1 MSNVYDIFRRVQE
14 KRKDCYDNRSAAFI
28 LEGKISQDI
37 YHVRL
42 NKDIKAALVFNHKEG
57 PDDVITFSLISD
69 TLMKSDYF
77 VFDDVNYLVYEDVRL
92 TDKDV
97 NYKKQRAVECN
108 VSFSHNG
115 VDYKG
120 YFVSSLRRTNDPNF
134 KGREGI
140 VADEGPLLIL
150 PGSVSL
156 DINDFFSIE
165 GKPWK
170 IVEYD
175 GITNK
180 GITYFYLERDYV
192 RNISEE
198 EEIVEE
204 NIVIIENEEEI
215 TQGSEEEEFGIQALS
230 EPSAAEELSLRPM
243 VDYTFTTEEGFFA
256 STPRVDLVSR
266 SLTKVIFRI
275 PFGISQVTIS
285 TRKDGKP
292 VDETYR
298 VVI

>member
-37 YHVRL
+37 YHKRL
-42 NKDIKAALVFNHKEG
+42 NKDIKAALVFNDKEG
-57 PDDVITFSLISD
+57 PDDVIVFSFIKDDLG
-69 TLMKSDYF
+69 KSDYF
-77 VFDDVNYLVYEDVRL
+77 VFDDVNYLVYENVKL

-108 VSFSHNG
+108 VSFTHK
-115 VDYKG
+115 DTIYKG
-120 YFVSSLRRTNDPNF
+120 YFLSSLRRTNDPDF
-134 KGREGI
+134 KGREGLI
-140 VADEGPLLIL
+140 PDEGPLLIL
-150 PGSVSL
+150 PSSVSL
-156 DINDFFSIE
+156 NINDRFNIE
-165 GKPWK
+165 SKPWK

-175 GITNK
+175 NITNK

-198 EEIVEE
+198 EEIIEE
-204 NIVIIENEEEI
+204 DIVIIENEEEI

-230 EPSAAEELSLRPM
+230 EPSADEELSLRPM
-243 VDYTFTTEEGFFA
+243 TEYTFTTEGGFFA
-256 STPRVDLVSR
+256 STPRVDLISR
-266 SLTKVIFRI
+266 TLTKVIFKI
-275 PFGISQVTIS
+275 PFGVSQVTIS
-285 TRKDGKP
+285 TKNNGNEIE
-292 VDETYR
+292 ETYK